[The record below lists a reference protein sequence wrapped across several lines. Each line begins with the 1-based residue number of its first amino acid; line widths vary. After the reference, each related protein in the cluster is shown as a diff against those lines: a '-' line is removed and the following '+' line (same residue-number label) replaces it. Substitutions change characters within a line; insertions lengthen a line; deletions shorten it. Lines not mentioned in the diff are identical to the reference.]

1 MKSRFLLPG
10 IDMRAIHH
18 FRNRPG
24 VTLIEMIIFIALVG
38 VMAMTMLPML
48 FSATEARQRQ
58 DAIALVEQNGA
69 QIMETIIQRVRRA
82 ERILD
87 PPMGGTGFILALQM
101 PAGETNPVIIA
112 RDSGAIVLVLGRAKR
127 ILSSDLVGVTHFA
140 VDNTSVA
147 EDRQSVAVTL
157 GLQRT
162 IRLHRPLQYRSN
174 FTTVINVFPNDLPSE
189 TDPCGC
195 PLPYCDTVS
204 GTYMWHVCE
213 DDLCVPYASFEC
225 TAQES

>member
-1 MKSRFLLPG
+1 MCPVN
-10 IDMRAIHH
+10 H
-18 FRNRPG
+18 FHNRPG
-24 VTLIEMIIFIALVG
+24 VTLIEMMIFIALVG

-69 QIMETIIQRVRRA
+69 QIIETIIQNVRRA

-87 PPMGGTGFILALQM
+87 PPGGGTGFILALQM
-101 PAGETNPVIIA
+101 PLGEANPTIIA
-112 RDSGAIVLVLGRAKR
+112 RDSGAIVLVQGRAKR
-127 ILSSDLVGVTHFA
+127 TLSSDLVGVTHFA

-174 FTTVINVFPNDLPSE
+174 FTTVANVFPNDVPSG

-195 PLPYCDTVS
+195 PVPYCDTAADI
-204 GTYMWHVCE
+204 YMWHICE

-225 TAQES
+225 TMQAS